1 MIDTQKLKSKMEVR
15 FMSGVDL
22 ARHIGVTETTIYNIT
37 AGRTQPKPENLRRIC
52 EALECKPEEILK

>member
-1 MIDTQKLKSKMEVR
+1 MIDTQKLRNKMEAR
-15 FMSGVDL
+15 FMSGIELSRRV
-22 ARHIGVTETTIYNIT
+22 GVTETTIYNIT